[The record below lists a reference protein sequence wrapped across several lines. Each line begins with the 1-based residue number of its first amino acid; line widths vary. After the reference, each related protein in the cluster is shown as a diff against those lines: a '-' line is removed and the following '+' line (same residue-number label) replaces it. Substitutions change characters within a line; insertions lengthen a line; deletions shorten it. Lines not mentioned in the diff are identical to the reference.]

1 MKCAIYRRVS
11 TEMQRE
17 EGYSLEAQK
26 SRLLSYIESQG
37 WELTEDYADEGVS
50 AKDIERP
57 ALQRLLADMA
67 AGKFEVLLVYRL
79 DRLVR
84 SVTDL
89 HNLLTLFEKHNVKF
103 KSATEVFDTTSA
115 MGRLFITMVGAM
127 AQWERENLAER
138 VSMGMMKRHEEG
150 QRNGAAA
157 PFGYDI
163 GENGVLTINEDEAKW
178 VRYIFESFKK
188 KGRRMLA
195 VELNNAGVRTKRGDL
210 WNDFGLNYVVTNPV
224 YYGGLRWNYR
234 KANGARTYEETIVTG
249 EHEAIITKELF
260 DEVQAIRAARKGTG
274 YRSDTHYPYSGVL
287 KCARCG
293 KTMIGAKR
301 KRKDGYQRFYRCR
314 GRFTY
319 GICDMPIIPESVID
333 EVITQRLPYSDLTRF
348 AKPFVEVDI
357 DTEAINKELER
368 LNAAASRLKQ
378 MFKWGD
384 IDDAEYRAEMDTIKQ
399 RREELEAVTADTGGN
414 LSAKELEQAVTLLS
428 KSWSKLTFEERKNAI
443 GALLDSITVEVMK
456 EVAGAPGKKP
466 EIEITDYQWR

>member
-50 AKDIERP
+50 AKDIDRP

-138 VSMGMMKRHEEG
+138 VSMGMLKRHEEG

-157 PFGYDI
+157 PFGYDL
-163 GENGVLTINEDEAKW
+163 GEDGVLVINEDEAKW
-178 VRYIFESFKK
+178 VRYIFESFKT

-224 YYGGLRWNYR
+224 YYGALRWNYR
-234 KANGARTYEETIVTG
+234 KSNGARTFEETIVTG
-249 EHEAIITKELF
+249 EHEAIITKELY
-260 DEVQAIRAARKGTG
+260 DEVQAIRSARKGTG
-274 YRSDTHYPYSGVL
+274 YRSDTHYPYTGVL

-301 KRKDGYQRFYRCR
+301 KRKEGYHRYYKCR

-333 EVITQRLPYSDLTRF
+333 ELITEGFPTSKLSNRTRR
-348 AKPFVEVDI
+348 FVEVDI
-357 DTEAINKELER
+357 DFEAVNKELER
-368 LNAAASRLKQ
+368 LNAAGNRIKQ

-384 IDDAEYRAEMDTIKQ
+384 LDENEYRSEMSAIKKRQ
-399 RREELEAVTADTGGN
+399 EELNESLANTGTN
-414 LSAKELEQAVTLLS
+414 ISEEEMNFSLEQMS
-428 KSWSKLTFEERKNAI
+428 KVWHAMTYEERKRSI
-443 GALLDSITVEVMK
+443 GAMFSEMTVEVTK
-456 EVAGAPGKKP
+456 EVVGAPGKKP
-466 EIEITDYQWR
+466 EIEITDYQAR